1 MSQRPSFKRPAPPSP
16 LRCTGSCL
24 RAVAVAAAFARGRP
38 EHTSERLPRTRPRRE
53 HPHLPPTRGEVR
65 RDSPGLA
72 PDPAGSPALLPG
84 SRGLGCSTASSSRTP
99 GARRVSRG
107 LQRATRAGRTRA
119 GTSSAAGRT
128 EWGAH
133 YLCAPLIFFFFFYQ
147 HSNYSVHS
155 RRNEISTMREAK
167 IRAKSGRRFTPDT
180 RAWYLA

>member
-53 HPHLPPTRGEVR
+53 HRTCLPREAR

-72 PDPAGSPALLPG
+72 PDPVGFPALLPG

-99 GARRVSRG
+99 GARRVGRG

-119 GTSSAAGRT
+119 GTSSAAGRS

-133 YLCAPLIFFFFFYQ
+133 YLCAPLIFFFFYQ

-155 RRNEISTMREAK
+155 RRNETSTMREAK

-180 RAWYLA
+180 RARYLA